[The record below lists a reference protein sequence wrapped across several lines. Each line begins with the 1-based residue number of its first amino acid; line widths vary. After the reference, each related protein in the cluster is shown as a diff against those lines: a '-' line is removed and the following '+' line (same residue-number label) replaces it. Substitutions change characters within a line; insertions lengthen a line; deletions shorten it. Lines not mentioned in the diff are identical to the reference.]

1 MDRKDFER
9 LLDMTLIDDVLSEQE
24 QRVLIEKA
32 NETGITPDEL
42 QIMID
47 AKMAEKRINQNKEQT
62 TLNQNQILVST
73 ISSAIKAGTNKGRPT
88 KCPNCGAPL
97 DSYTSHC
104 PDCGLEI
111 IVEDSVRGMNIDKF
125 SELLASA
132 KTIGEK
138 FNVIN
143 YAAIPATKTGLLDFC
158 TFVNAQFK
166 TVCDSATIEL
176 ADKSKLCEAWVNKS
190 KEILIKAE
198 IVLKNDKSSLETIK
212 KLVEEVCEIND
223 IRNKNVKLFNYSKYG
238 CLALG
243 ILLMVLCFP
252 LNSSSLFLFGIFLIC
267 IFKFVMKPKLIA
279 KFLPL

>member
-9 LLDMTLIDDVLSEQE
+9 LLDMTLIDNVLSEQE

-32 NETGITPDEL
+32 NEIGITPDEL

-47 AKMAEKRINQNKEQT
+47 AKMAEKRINHDKEQA

-88 KCPNCGAPL
+88 KCPNCGAPI

-111 IVEDSVRGMNIDKF
+111 IVEESVRGMNIDKF
-125 SELLASA
+125 SEMLAGA
-132 KTIGEK
+132 KSIGER

-166 TVCDSATIEL
+166 TVCESSTISL
-176 ADKSKLCEAWVNKS
+176 SDKSKLREAWANKS
-190 KEILIKAE
+190 KEILNKAE
-198 IVLKNDKSSLETIK
+198 IVLKNDNSSLNTIK
-212 KLVEEVCEIND
+212 KMVGEVCEMNNTL
-223 IRNKNVKLFNYSKYG
+223 NKNAKIFNLTKYG
-238 CLALG
+238 TLVLG
-243 ILLMVLCFP
+243 ILLIILSFS
-252 LNSSSLFLFGIFLIC
+252 LNSASLFPVGIIIC
-267 IFKFVMKPKLIA
+267 LLKFVFKPQWFS
-279 KFLPL
+279 KFIPL